1 MLRLSIL
8 LFPLLLIA
16 LPPVHVS
23 AHHLGP
29 HLVPRVVPLVAPLL
43 VPVQSKWQ
51 EIGTTRT
58 GNPVYVSPRSVRR
71 GKDGIIKAT
80 IRVAYVAP
88 VKTPK
93 GNLTASRANAMFDC
107 ARMTFATSE
116 NTTYIDE
123 KSNVI
128 FQKTVN
134 KLPGFGPAIVGN
146 FADVALKH
154 FCTK

>member
-1 MLRLSIL
+1 MLRLSLL

-29 HLVPRVVPLVAPLL
+29 HLVPRVVPLVVPLL

-71 GKDGIIKAT
+71 GKDGIINAT
-80 IRVAYVAP
+80 IRVAYMAP